1 MAEME
6 VKSDSG
12 HKKGPGV
19 KKAKKASTRVDLT
32 PMVDLGFLL
41 ITFFIFTTTMSQ
53 PTSMNL
59 AMPKDTDKP
68 DEINKVKESGSLT
81 LMLGKGNV
89 IYYYFGNDPATMQTT
104 GYKDL
109 RKIILDKKK
118 STPADDLFIIIKP
131 DKDASYK
138 NAVDV
143 LDEMSINDIGRYAMV
158 DPTPDEYSKI
168 QATEQ
173 AAGVK

>member
-6 VKSDSG
+6 VKSGG

-19 KKAKKASTRVDLT
+19 KKSVKKSTRVDLT
-32 PMVDLGFLL
+32 PMCDLGFLL

-68 DEINKVKESGSLT
+68 DEVNKVKESGSLT
-81 LMLGKGNV
+81 LMLGKGDV
-89 IYYYFGNDPATMQTT
+89 IYYYYGNDPATMQTT
-104 GYKDL
+104 GYKDV
-109 RKIILDKKK
+109 RKIILDKKAK
-118 STPADDLFIIIKP
+118 TPTDDLFIIIKP
-131 DKDASYK
+131 DKDATYK
-138 NAVDV
+138 NAVNI
-143 LDEMSINDIGRYAMV
+143 LDEMSIDDIGRYAMV

-168 QATEQ
+168 QATE
-173 AAGVK
+173 AASGVK

>member
-6 VKSDSG
+6 VKGGG

-19 KKAKKASTRVDLT
+19 KKAPKKSTRVDLT

-68 DEINKVKESGSLT
+68 DEVNKVKESGSLT
-81 LMLGKGNV
+81 LMLGKGDV
-89 IYYYFGNDPATMQTT
+89 VYYYFGNDPATMQTT
-104 GYKDL
+104 GYKDV
-109 RKIILDKKK
+109 RKVILDKKK
-118 STPADDLFIIIKP
+118 NTPADDLFIIIKP
-131 DKDASYK
+131 DKDATYK

-143 LDEMSINDIGRYAMV
+143 LDEMSIDDISRYAMV
-158 DPTPDEYSKI
+158 DPTADEYSKI
-168 QATEQ
+168 QATEA

>member
-6 VKSDSG
+6 VKSGG

-19 KKAKKASTRVDLT
+19 KKSKKQSTRVDLT

-59 AMPKDTDKP
+59 SMPKDTDKP
-68 DEINKVKESGSLT
+68 DENTKVKESGSLT

-89 IYYYFGNDPATMQTT
+89 IYYYYGADPATMQTT
-104 GYKDL
+104 GYKDV
-109 RKIILDKKK
+109 RNIILDKKK
-118 STPADDLFIIIKP
+118 STPSEDFFVIIKP
-131 DKDASYK
+131 DKDATYK
-138 NAVDV
+138 NAVDI
-143 LDEMSINDIGRYAMV
+143 LDEMNINDVSRYAMV
-158 DPTPDEYSKI
+158 DPTPDEYAKI
-168 QATEQ
+168 QQTEK
-173 AAGVK
+173 AGGVQ